1 MWIDFD
7 KGGMKTMEL
16 QEAMNIRKSVR
27 SYTGEQI
34 SREQLDS
41 ILTAAYEAPIGM
53 GKYDSIHFTII
64 TNPELLKEIDANAAK
79 FFGNPSMHPLYGAPM
94 LIVIS
99 SNSEGNVA
107 SANVGFILQNM
118 SLAAV
123 EEGIGH
129 CDIYGAIAA
138 LSQDKVLLGK
148 LNIPD
153 GFTPLGALAVGKTT
167 EVYTKREIPAGHK
180 YGINEIQ

>member
-1 MWIDFD
+1 
-7 KGGMKTMEL
+7 MEL
-16 QEAMNIRKSVR
+16 KEAMNIRKSIR

-34 SREQLDS
+34 SKEQLDA

-53 GKYDSIHFTII
+53 GKYDSIHLTIV
-64 TNPELLKEIDANAAK
+64 TNPDLLGEIDACAAK

-99 SNSEGNVA
+99 SHGEGNVA

-123 EEGIGH
+123 EEGVGH

-138 LSQDKVLLGK
+138 VDQNPALLGK
-148 LNIPD
+148 LDLPD
-153 GFTPLGALAVGKTT
+153 GFVPLGALAVGKTT
-167 EVYTKREIPAGHK
+167 ASCTKREIPDTHRYAT
-180 YGINEIQ
+180 NEVK